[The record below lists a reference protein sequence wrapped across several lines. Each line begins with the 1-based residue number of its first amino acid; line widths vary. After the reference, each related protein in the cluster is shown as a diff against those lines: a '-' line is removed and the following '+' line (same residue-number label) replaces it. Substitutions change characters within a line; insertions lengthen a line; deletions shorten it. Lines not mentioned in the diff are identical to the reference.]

1 MTQPIDITIQE
12 IAPRYPQDPVH
23 GFAHILRVLK
33 IAQEI
38 CKQEPQANWRIIR
51 AAVLLHDIEG
61 AAGPEAER
69 LAHQEQAALFAQTFL
84 AEKNWSQADIEAVTH
99 AIRAHRFRHQPN
111 PQTLEAQIVFDADKI
126 DAIGATGVA
135 RAIAYA
141 VSHNNPIFS
150 PPSDEFL
157 QTGQKQPDE
166 PHSAYHEYHFKLR
179 NIIHRLYTPSA
190 IQVAQSR
197 QTLMV
202 NFFETLAQEQDFSQ
216 LK

>member
-38 CKQEPQANWRIIR
+38 TTQEPQANWRIIR
-51 AAVLLHDIEG
+51 TAVLLHDIEG
-61 AAGPEAER
+61 AAGPEADR
-69 LAHQEQAALFAQTFL
+69 LDHQEQAALFAQTFL
-84 AEKNWSQADIEAVTH
+84 AEKNWSQTDINAVTH
-99 AIRAHRFRHQPN
+99 AIRAHRFRHQPD

-135 RAIAYA
+135 RALAYA
-141 VSHNNPIFS
+141 VSHNNPVYA
-150 PPSDEFL
+150 PPSQEFL
-157 QTGQKQPDE
+157 QTGQKLPNE
-166 PHSAYHEYHFKLR
+166 PHSAFHEYHFKLR
-179 NIIHRLYTPSA
+179 NIINRLHTSTA
-190 IQVAQSR
+190 KQVAQSR

>member
-1 MTQPIDITIQE
+1 MTHSIDITIQE

-33 IAQEI
+33 IAEEI
-38 CKQEPQANWRIIR
+38 CKQEPHANWRIIR
-51 AAVLLHDIEG
+51 TAVLLHDIEG

-84 AEKNWSQADIEAVTH
+84 AQKHWSQADIDAVAH
-99 AIRAHRFRHQPN
+99 AIRAHRFRHQPD
-111 PQTLEAQIVFDADKI
+111 PETLEAQIVFDADKI

-135 RAIAYA
+135 RSLAYA
-141 VSHNNPIFS
+141 VSHNNPIFY

-157 QTGQKQPDE
+157 QTGQKLPDE

-179 NIIHRLYTPSA
+179 NIINRLYTSTA
-190 IQVAQSR
+190 KQVAQSR